1 MFSGSDKNRP
11 KSRLR
16 INKKLK
22 FFFLV
27 LFLFVG
33 MSGLALGSYATYL
46 FWRAEQYDIELI
58 VAQGEQSMLYDTNN
72 QLISTLSGET
82 HRQLQYSDIPQH
94 FIQALLA
101 REDEYFFEHGGV
113 RYISII
119 RSFLRNVRSGRYAQ
133 GGSTITM
140 QLTRN
145 VFELR
150 DKSIDRKALEIA
162 LTYLVEARYDKETIL
177 TQYLNRIYFGDGCYG
192 LADAA
197 AHYFSKDVK
206 DLDLN
211 ESATLVGL
219 VRGPSIFNPVRSMEK
234 ALKVRN
240 ETLDRMVMSEMIS
253 ERDGDLLKAEPIRL
267 KLAAEEER
275 VSSYPLMAIQRDLKL
290 LDLDM
295 GDDTASIAIV
305 SKINLNIQEYVEAT
319 MERGLSFMEGDAEAD
334 PRWAEL
340 LEPEAEA
347 RPKLM
352 ESWAQLKR
360 PKKMATRAKD
370 GLASGLQCLVM
381 VVDARRNSKG
391 EVLAV
396 TAGRDASDY
405 KNRWGTLVKPGRAL
419 APLIF
424 CAAMQRDRGA
434 VPVVASSSEV
444 TGRKLGYE
452 ALSEY
457 YSDLDIFTALPE
469 EKEANDLFTGNFS
482 LSLRRLARLY
492 YCILYNGVNYE
503 FSFLKGIYSQNRHL
517 LFVNEVKEYPEIIR
531 RESACIVSTLPPFDY
546 SSESVPSYLNETLLD
561 GGGQWCVVSKKLGVC
576 VFVWV
581 GYDQVS
587 EALKDDPDY
596 LAMLKKFPLLMA
608 KQIDIEARRI
618 LLADEARKKREE
630 KERKAATKK

>member
-1 MFSGSDKNRP
+1 MFSAADKNRP
-11 KSRLR
+11 KSRLK

-27 LFLFVG
+27 IFLFVS
-33 MSGLALGSYATYL
+33 MTCLALVSYAAWLY
-46 FWRAEQYDIELI
+46 WRASHYDLELI
-58 VAQGEQSMLYDTNN
+58 TAQTEQSMLYDTNN
-72 QLISTLSGET
+72 QLIGTLSGEPQ
-82 HRQLQYSDIPQH
+82 RQLEYADIPPH

-113 RYISII
+113 RYASII
-119 RSFLRNVRSGRYAQ
+119 RSFLRNLRKGRYAQ

-162 LTYLVEARYDKETIL
+162 LTYLVEAHYDKETIL

-197 AHYFSKDVK
+197 AHYYSKEVK
-206 DLDLN
+206 DLNLN

-219 VRGPSIFNPVRSMEK
+219 VRGPSIFNPVRSMDS
-234 ALKVRN
+234 AINVRN
-240 ETLDRMVMSEMIS
+240 ETLDRMVLAEMIG
-253 ERDGDLLKAEPIRL
+253 EREATAIKMQAIELNLSP
-267 KLAAEEER
+267 EEEKID
-275 VSSYPLMAIQRDLKL
+275 SYPLMAVQRDIKL

-305 SKINLNIQEYVEAT
+305 SKINMNIQRYVEES
-319 MERGLSFMEGDAEAD
+319 MERGLSFMEGKGEAD

-340 LEPEAEA
+340 TESDEEEQA
-347 RPKLM
+347 KLLA
-352 ESWAQLKR
+352 SWTHLKR
-360 PKKMATRAKD
+360 PKSMPNREDD
-370 GLASGLQCLVM
+370 GLAAGLQCLVM

-391 EVLAV
+391 AVLAV
-396 TAGRDASDY
+396 TAGRDASDH

-434 VPVVASSSEV
+434 VPVVASSAEV
-444 TGRKLGYE
+444 TGRKVGYE
-452 ALSEY
+452 ALKQYFTDLDVFTSLPDINDA
-457 YSDLDIFTALPE
+457 SDLYS
-469 EKEANDLFTGNFS
+469 GNFS

-492 YCILYNGVNYE
+492 YCLLYNGVNHE

-517 LFVNEVKEYPEIIR
+517 LFINEAKEYPEIIR
-531 RESACIVSTLPPFDY
+531 RESASIVSTLPPFVY
-546 SSESVPSYLNETLLD
+546 SSESVPSYLNESLLD

-587 EALKDDPDY
+587 DSLKDDPDFE
-596 LAMLKKFPLLMA
+596 AMLKKFPLLMA
-608 KQIDIEARRI
+608 RQIDIEARRI
-618 LLADEARKKREE
+618 LLADEARKKLEE
-630 KERKAATKK
+630 KARKAAAKK